1 MNARRFG
8 AVGTIGSIYMVF
20 GCMFIGG
27 FNGFYGFMII
37 SQYPDAYAVST
48 PIAPAVAC
56 GVIGVMIAYLFMSI
70 FSFSSDAILQS
81 FLLAES
87 LRLPSQQ
94 MPDELEGFADAL

>member
-1 MNARRFG
+1 
-8 AVGTIGSIYMVF
+8 
-20 GCMFIGG
+20 
-27 FNGFYGFMII
+27 MII